1 VIRRARLAV
10 RMLRYRVAL
19 MLWLFMLLGAAYE
32 DGLRSF
38 WWGYFWAALALA
50 SSYVAATCLNDVAD
64 RDIDLVNHPRDQGR
78 PLVTGDA
85 TVHDLSVL
93 HRIAAVLTVL
103 AAVPLGWRGL
113 AVVAVSLGIGHAY
126 SLSPVR
132 LSYRTYL
139 APLVLAVAYV
149 LVPYA
154 LGVLAA
160 GRSADLAD
168 AVFAAA
174 LFALFVA
181 RINLKD
187 FRDRAGDALFG
198 KPTLLLRFGKTA
210 TCKVSLFALVVGN
223 VLLLAAVRPAPA
235 IGVLFEL
242 FVAAVG
248 WMLLVLWRSELP
260 RAEQVAIGLGARMG
274 NGLLVVVL
282 AWLVLTGADA
292 TAPEAFGLS
301 AALAVLFGLGFAAL
315 VRRPEDAVI
324 GYKG

>member
-1 VIRRARLAV
+1 MMRGARLAV

-19 MLWLFMLLGAAYE
+19 MLWLFMLLGAAFE
-32 DGLRSF
+32 DGLPSF
-38 WWGYFWAALALA
+38 SWGYVWATIALA

-85 TVHDLSVL
+85 TVRDLSKL
-93 HRIAAVLTVL
+93 HRIASLLAVA
-103 AAVPLGWRGL
+103 AAVPLGWKGL
-113 AVVAVSLGIGHAY
+113 GVVIVSLGIGHAY
-126 SLSPVR
+126 SLPPVR
-132 LSYRTYL
+132 LSFRTYL
-139 APLVLAVAYV
+139 APLVLGVAYV

-154 LGVLAA
+154 FGVLAA
-160 GRSADLAD
+160 GRSATAGD

-187 FRDRAGDALFG
+187 FRDRVGDARFG

-210 TCKVSLFALVVGN
+210 TCTVSLLALVVGD
-223 VLLLAAVRPAPA
+223 VLLLAAIRPSPA
-235 IGVLFEL
+235 VGVLLEL

-260 RAEQVAIGLGARMG
+260 RAEQVAIGIGARMG
-274 NGLLVVVL
+274 NGLLIVVL
-282 AWLVLTGADA
+282 AWLVLSGAGA
-292 TAPEAFGLS
+292 TEPETFGLA
-301 AALAVLFGLGFAAL
+301 AALAVVFGLGFAAL
-315 VRRPEDAVI
+315 VRRPGEAVI

>member
-1 VIRRARLAV
+1 MRGARLAV

-19 MLWLFMLLGAAYE
+19 MLWLFMLLGAAFE
-32 DGLRSF
+32 DGLPSF
-38 WWGYFWAALALA
+38 SWGYAWASLALA

-64 RDIDLVNHPRDQGR
+64 QDSDLGNHPRDQGR

-85 TVHDLSVL
+85 TVRDLSTL
-93 HRIAAVLTVL
+93 HRVAAVLTVV
-103 AAVPLGWRGL
+103 AAVPLGWQGL
-113 AVVAVSLGIGHAY
+113 LVVALSLGIAHAY
-126 SLSPVR
+126 SLPPVR
-132 LSYRTYL
+132 LSFRTYL
-139 APLVLAVAYV
+139 APLALAVAYV

-154 LGVLAA
+154 LGVFAA
-160 GRSADLAD
+160 GRRATPAD
-168 AVFAAA
+168 AVFAGA

-198 KPTLLLRFGKTA
+198 KPTFLLRFGKPA
-210 TCKVSLFALVVGN
+210 TCTVSLVALVVGDL
-223 VLLLAAVRPAPA
+223 LLLAAVRPSPA
-235 IGVLFEL
+235 VGILLEL

-248 WMLLVLWRSELP
+248 WMLLVLWRSEFP
-260 RAEQVAIGLGARMG
+260 GAEQVAIGIGARMG

-282 AWLVLTGADA
+282 AWLVLTGAGA

-301 AALAVLFGLGFAAL
+301 AALAALFGVGFVAL
-315 VRRPEDAVI
+315 VRRPGEAVI

>member
-1 VIRRARLAV
+1 MRGALLAV

-19 MLWLFMLLGAAYE
+19 MLWLFMLLGAAFE
-32 DGLRSF
+32 DGLPSF
-38 WWGYFWAALALA
+38 SWGYVWATIALA

-85 TVHDLSVL
+85 TVRDLSKL
-93 HRIAAVLTVL
+93 HRIAALL
-103 AAVPLGWRGL
+103 AVAAAIALGWKGL
-113 AVVAVSLGIGHAY
+113 GVVIVSLGIGHAY
-126 SLSPVR
+126 SLPPVR
-132 LSYRTYL
+132 LSFRTYL

-154 LGVLAA
+154 FGVLAS
-160 GRSADLAD
+160 GRRATVAD

-187 FRDRAGDALFG
+187 FRDRVGDARFG

-210 TCKVSLFALVVGN
+210 TCTVSLLALVVGD
-223 VLLLAAVRPAPA
+223 VLLLAAIRPSPA
-235 IGVLFEL
+235 VGVLLEL

-260 RAEQVAIGLGARMG
+260 RAEQVAIGIGARMG
-274 NGLLVVVL
+274 NGLLIVVL
-282 AWLVLTGADA
+282 AWLVLSGAGA
-292 TAPEAFGLS
+292 TEPEAFGLS
-301 AALAVLFGLGFAAL
+301 AALAAVFGLGFAAL
-315 VRRPEDAVI
+315 VRRPGEAVI